1 MSFFT
6 VKGFKW
12 MKKQTILSKKNIYI
26 YVMKEKKIEVN
37 FLEIILIYNKHKRRG
52 KK

>member
-1 MSFFT
+1 MSILT

-26 YVMKEKKIEVN
+26 CYEREEN
-37 FLEIILIYNKHKRRG
+37 
-52 KK
+52 